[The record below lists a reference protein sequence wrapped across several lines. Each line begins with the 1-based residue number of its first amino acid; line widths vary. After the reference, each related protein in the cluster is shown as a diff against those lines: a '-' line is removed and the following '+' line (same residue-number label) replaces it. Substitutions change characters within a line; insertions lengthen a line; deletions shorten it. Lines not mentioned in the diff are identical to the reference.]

1 LVQSFV
7 LPSTDPWINLAREET
22 LFRAFG
28 DRGVIMVLYVNRG
41 CVVMGKH
48 QNPLREVRF
57 EALRK
62 HKVPVLRRFSGGGTV
77 YHDEG
82 NLNYSFLAPKEEFNK
97 AMFLKF
103 VEQTISHFGQPLTL
117 TTAGDLLLG
126 PAKVS
131 GTASQIHRERS
142 MVHGTLLCCADLVGL
157 HGLLGPTG
165 ELEKFVGVA
174 SRPSLVANLDLGVAD
189 VVQALV
195 AGFHQRWG
203 GQPQEWAS
211 LSAGP
216 IGEQTG
222 TLEGV
227 LRSRDWTWDRTPA
240 FTWAGET
247 LLGKLKVKVEDGLI
261 QEALSHSPGDET
273 QNLSRM
279 VGKSFFS
286 SEFFDLEEFL

>member
-1 LVQSFV
+1 MVRSVV
-7 LPSTDPWINLAREET
+7 LPRANPWTNLAREEA
-22 LFRAFG
+22 LFQALG
-28 DRGVIMVLYVNRG
+28 AEGVMMVLYVNRG

-62 HKVPVLRRFSGGGTV
+62 NKVPVLRRFSGGGTV

-97 AMFLKF
+97 ALFLEF
-103 VEQTISHFGQPLTL
+103 VEQTVSHFGQPLTL

-126 PAKVS
+126 AAKVS

-165 ELEKFVGVA
+165 ELEKFIGVA
-174 SRPSLVANLDLGVAD
+174 SRPSLVANLGLGVDD
-189 VVQALV
+189 VVEALV

-203 GQPQEWAS
+203 GQPQAWAS
-211 LSAGP
+211 LSTGA
-216 IGEQTG
+216 IGEQAV
-222 TLEGV
+222 TLEAV

-240 FTWAGET
+240 FTWVGET
-247 LLGKLKVKVEDGLI
+247 LRGKLKVKVEDGLI
-261 QEALSHSPGDET
+261 REASSHSPGDET

-286 SEFFDLEEFL
+286 SEFFDLGEFL